1 MNASNSIDLDIN
13 NYTIGELMNF
23 FKLDSNYSFDDL
35 DDKEGELISN
45 ILKLYNDTNVVYRN
59 EIIGFIKTGKQVLS
73 GKIQKE
79 KRRSNKDK
87 TPSSFKT
94 QSSTPATVEESEGAD
109 ITNKMNMPI
118 HSNLFEKYNNVGK
131 IINPT
136 SNHPALQT
144 QSIPSN
150 SINGYNLSTN
160 VSNYIYNTR
169 FRDNYFNTS
178 SSNCSFTLPNKI
190 KNVIAINLAGI
201 QIPNVSYTFSSV
213 KETNQ
218 LYIYEDN
225 TGLNAIVTIPSGNY
239 NINTF
244 ATALEKAINEQ
255 VIGSTPNRFTVT
267 INNNSNTINIINST
281 NTFRI
286 NILKKINS
294 IDTIFDCAEFD
305 YSQSLNSNYDEP
317 VIKKKNIPSNCI
329 NSDGK
334 NKFKSSE
341 YETAD
346 IKKKIKPSDYFT
358 TMGYLMG
365 FRQIE
370 YVDSKSYTCEAPFDN
385 TLQDYYYFELNDY
398 NDYQNESTY
407 GVLPTYILSKNI
419 IAVLPITTPKYIS
432 TFDNNS
438 NDIYKTRN
446 YNSPVD
452 ISKISIKLLSADGV
466 LVDLHS
472 IDFAFILQVTT
483 IYDNMLPYKIKE
495 ISVI

>member
-1 MNASNSIDLDIN
+1 MSAGSIDLDIN

-23 FKLDSNYSFDDL
+23 FKLDSNYSIDDL

-79 KRRSNKDK
+79 KRHSNKDK

-160 VSNYIYNTR
+160 ISNYIYNTR
-169 FRDNYFNTS
+169 FRDNYFRTS

-201 QIPNVSYTFSSV
+201 QIPNVSNTFSSV

-218 LYIYEDN
+218 IYIYEDN
-225 TGLNAIVTIPSGNY
+225 TGLNAIVAIPSGNY

-286 NILKKINS
+286 NILKKTSS

-305 YSQSLNSNYDEP
+305 YSQSLNSNYD
-317 VIKKKNIPSNCI
+317 
-329 NSDGK
+329 NSDV
-334 NKFKSSE
+334 
-341 YETAD
+341 
-346 IKKKIKPSDYFT
+346 KKKIKPSDYFT

-365 FRQIE
+365 FRQID
-370 YVDSKSYTCEAPFDN
+370 YNGSKSYTCEAPFDN